1 MIGGVLAAT
10 SYKLAFYGA
19 AAGMVVYSLLLLLFA
34 VETLPRL
41 KNPEAK
47 IFQPKEKFGGYGDI
61 LKDIPFFSYIAALT
75 LIQVCAVLVWVL
87 LGVYAKQN
95 YHVPESQYGLIPTT
109 NAIMVVTLQ
118 MAFTRV
124 TKRYS
129 PLPVLMIGALFYTM
143 ATGSVAVGQGFWGFW
158 ISIVVMTIGELIL
171 VPTASTY
178 VANLAPADKRGRYM
192 SLAGL
197 TWGAASGIGP
207 VFGGFLND
215 NLGPHSIWWGGAFNG
230 FLSVMSFLFLSVR
243 NPAPTSSY

>member
-1 MIGGVLAAT
+1 
-10 SYKLAFYGA
+10 
-19 AAGMVVYSLLLLLFA
+19 
-34 VETLPRL
+34 
-41 KNPEAK
+41 
-47 IFQPKEKFGGYGDI
+47 
-61 LKDIPFFSYIAALT
+61 
-75 LIQVCAVLVWVL
+75 VL

-95 YHVPESQYGLIPTT
+95 YHVPESKYGLIPTT

-158 ISIVVMTIGELIL
+158 ISMVVMTIGELIL

-178 VANLAPADKRGRYM
+178 AANLAPADKRGRCM

-215 NLGPHSIWWGGAFNG
+215 NLGPHSI
-230 FLSVMSFLFLSVR
+230 
-243 NPAPTSSY
+243 